1 MRHSGLHAHR
11 RWFSASFAAKAAP
24 TALTGHV
31 AALAANITLLFA
43 SAAGAADYKTPPEYA
58 VASGTT
64 IIHAGTLLAV
74 PGESPLSDQS
84 IIVQNGRIVEIRAG
98 RTDAA
103 EFEAA
108 GAVRI
113 VDLSN
118 HFVMPGF
125 IDLHVHLTGQAGSG
139 SKVDFVEDSDADVA
153 LTAQMYAKRTLMGGF
168 TTVRNLGSRGTAM
181 FALRDAIKAGKVAG
195 PKIMVAGYSIT
206 PTGGHADIHGFRQ
219 EVLDVLPSSGVCDG
233 ADGCR
238 AAVRRQVKRGADVIK
253 VTATGG
259 VLSETATGTGQQFT
273 DEELR
278 AIAETAHSLGR
289 KVTAHAHE
297 AAGIEAA
304 LRAGFDSI
312 EHAMWAD
319 EDTMR
324 LFKEKDAWMIPTV
337 YPITA
342 VGDTP
347 EKMKAGPFSNMP
359 APVMAK
365 LLRLG
370 RQPKDMTRLAH
381 RMGVKIALGTDS
393 GVSPH
398 GENANEFVEY
408 VNVGMTEMEALVAG
422 TVGAAEAAG
431 ISDKAGSLA
440 PGKAADIVAMR
451 TSPLDDIEAVL
462 EVQFIM
468 RDGVIFKQSH

>member
-1 MRHSGLHAHR
+1 MRQPERQGLVY
-11 RWFSASFAAKAAP
+11 F
-24 TALTGHV
+24 V
-31 AALAANITLLFA
+31 AILSTLVACLSTVSA
-43 SAAGAADYKTPPEYA
+43 SAADYFKPPEFA
-58 VASGTT
+58 VTPGTT

-74 PGESPLSDQS
+74 PGKMPATRQS
-84 IIVQNGRIVEIRAG
+84 IILSNGKIVAIRDGFVQATDIDASEPIR
-98 RTDAA
+98 
-103 EFEAA
+103 
-108 GAVRI
+108 V

-118 HFVMPGF
+118 SFVMPGF
-125 IDLHVHLTGQAGSG
+125 IDLHVHLSGQAGSG
-139 SKVDFVEDSDADVA
+139 SKLDYVTMTDADVA
-153 LTAQMYAKRTLMGGF
+153 LTAQMYARRTLLGGF
-168 TTVRNLGSRGTAM
+168 TTVRDLGSSGTAL
-181 FALRDAIKAGKVAG
+181 FALRDAIKAGKVEG
-195 PKIMVAGYSIT
+195 PKIIVAGDAIT
-206 PTGGHADIHGFRQ
+206 ATGGHGDVHGFRQ
-219 EVLDVLPSSGVCDG
+219 EVLDLLPSTGVCDG

-259 VLSETATGTGQQFT
+259 VLSETATGTGQQLT

-278 AIAETAHSLGR
+278 AIADTAHALGR

-297 AAGIEAA
+297 KAGIEAA

-319 EDTMR
+319 ADTMK
-324 LFKEKDAWMIPTV
+324 LFKKTGAWLIPTV

-347 EKMKAGPFSNMP
+347 EKMKQGPFKDMP
-359 APVMAK
+359 APIMKK

-370 RQPKDMTRLAH
+370 KQPKDMTRLAH
-381 RMGVKIALGTDS
+381 SMGVKIALGTDS

-408 VNVGMTEMEALVAG
+408 VDAGMTEMEALMAG
-422 TVGAAEAAG
+422 TVNAAEAGGVADR
-431 ISDKAGSLA
+431 IGSLE
-440 PGKAADIVAMR
+440 PGKAADIVAMD
-451 TSPLDDIEAVL
+451 TSPLDDITAVL
-462 EVQFIM
+462 QVQFIM